1 MFLAKI
7 IEEQK
12 DKRYNDVHGFVDD
25 FTYIPKAVRGTN
37 ISITLLLIKYT

>member
-12 DKRYNDVHGFVDD
+12 DKYSDVQGFVDD
-25 FTYIPKAVRGTN
+25 LKLMPKAVRGTIV
-37 ISITLLLIKYT
+37 ISLWA